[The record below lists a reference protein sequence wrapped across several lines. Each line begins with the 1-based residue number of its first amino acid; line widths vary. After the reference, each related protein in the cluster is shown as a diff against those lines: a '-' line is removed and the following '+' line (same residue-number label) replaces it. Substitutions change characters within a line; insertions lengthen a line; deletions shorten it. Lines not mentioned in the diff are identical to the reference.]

1 MVRWRG
7 WSPRAP
13 APATRSACANGAPSV
28 ARARARTIGRYSP
41 LTFRGRRLKSSTRA
55 MWQLRGWAVRPS
67 AFQGF
72 ALAAEP
78 PDRLAAQG
86 VLNQF
91 SYDNLRFSGIQADVG
106 LFGASNLTG
115 ALAGGVRVDYGL
127 IAPKV
132 RVLVGLSYFRSEFSD
147 QARARFVQ
155 RLKSIVIDP
164 SRDDTIRVGRISLSD
179 VIGDVDFQFVFPQG
193 QSATVYL
200 GAGVGIHV
208 RNGSGAAIKG
218 TFVEDALDV
227 ITAGF
232 NGSMGAGLSSPPASW
247 LTVGGRG
254 PVAIGRR
261 TVRLPAGVI
270 YPHQHRRPPASMR
283 PMKTP

>member
-7 WSPRAP
+7 WSPWAP
-13 APATRSACANGAPSV
+13 APATESACANGARSV
-28 ARARARTIGRYSP
+28 AHARAGTIARFSRRIS
-41 LTFRGRRLKSSTRA
+41 RGRKLRSSTRTEG
-55 MWQLRGWAVRPS
+55 RKDGRTVGAVLVILSVLPS
-67 AFQGF
+67 F
-72 ALAAEP
+72 
-78 PDRLAAQG
+78 RLSAQG

-106 LFGASNLTG
+106 LLGASNLTG
-115 ALAGGVRVDYGL
+115 ALAGGVRVDYGK

-132 RVLVGLSYFRSEFSD
+132 RVLFGLSYFRSQFSD

-227 ITAGF
+227 ITAGRK
-232 NGSMGAGLSSPPASW
+232 GSKGAAFLLSPPWRVLGGGGGAPSGG
-247 LTVGGRG
+247 LKNRPLPGRVGFRG
-254 PVAIGRR
+254 KG
-261 TVRLPAGVI
+261 G
-270 YPHQHRRPPASMR
+270 
-283 PMKTP
+283 